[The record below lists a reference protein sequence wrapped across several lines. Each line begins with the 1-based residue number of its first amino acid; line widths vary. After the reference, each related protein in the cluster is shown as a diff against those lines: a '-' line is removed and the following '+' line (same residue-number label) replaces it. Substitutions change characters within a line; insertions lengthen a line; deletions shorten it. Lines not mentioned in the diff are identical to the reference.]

1 MDTKKLTRLIDVLT
15 EAGLS
20 IREAQALI
28 EEGCR
33 KIPDMEKKMK
43 EELCKPSILRKTVVS
58 PREKDQEGYL
68 ILGYDPDTQLAFLEK
83 LRDRDSYS
91 FHCCTP
97 IEIDRFISGEFIFKE
112 ESPGVMEVSV

>member
-68 ILGYDPDTQLAFLEK
+68 ILDTIRIPSLHSLK
-83 LRDRDSYS
+83 S
-91 FHCCTP
+91 CG
-97 IEIDRFISGEFIFKE
+97 IEIRTLFTAAHR
-112 ESPGVMEVSV
+112 

>member
-33 KIPDMEKKMK
+33 KFQIWK
-43 EELCKPSILRKTVVS
+43 RK
-58 PREKDQEGYL
+58 
-68 ILGYDPDTQLAFLEK
+68 
-83 LRDRDSYS
+83 
-91 FHCCTP
+91 
-97 IEIDRFISGEFIFKE
+97 
-112 ESPGVMEVSV
+112 